1 MFCSDDRPQYAS
13 LQAIFY
19 GPYLLAGNSQ
29 HDHEIKT
36 GSVKSLSEWITPI
49 PASYNAG
56 LVTFSQKSGNS
67 SLVLMKNQSV
77 TMEPW
82 PAAGTGDDANATFR
96 LIANDQWPINFTTVK
111 DVIGK
116 QVMLEP
122 FDFPGKLLMQ
132 QGNNDSLVIANNPG
146 NSVFQV
152 NAGLDG
158 KPDTVSL
165 ESVSRKGCFVF
176 SDVNLK
182 AGTALKLNCQ
192 QPDDGFKQAA
202 SFVMQKGISQYHPI
216 SFLAKGSNRN
226 YLLAP
231 LLSFRDE
238 SYSVYFNITIEK
250 FGQEATIFE

>member
-19 GPYLLAGNSQ
+19 GPYLLAGYSQ

-36 GSVKSLSEWITPI
+36 GPVKSLSEWITPI

-82 PAAGTGDDANATFR
+82 PAAGTGDDANATFK
-96 LIANDQWPINFTTVK
+96 LIANDQRPINFTTVK

-116 QVMLEP
+116 QVMFEP

-132 QGNNDSLVIANNPG
+132 QGTNDSLVIANNPG

-182 AGTALKLNCQ
+182 AGTALMLNCQ

-238 SYSVYFNITIEK
+238 SYSVYFNITN
-250 FGQEATIFE
+250 